1 MVFPPNPAKQ
11 VQEVIFPRNSNSL
24 EYSDSNFSSL
34 AVEKI
39 KTQKHLRVKVDEK
52 LNFKERFKNRCASI
66 RKGNAMLIKKW
77 SNYLPRQSLV
87 TLYTTSFRLH

>member
-1 MVFPPNPAKQ
+1 MIFHPNPAKQ
-11 VQEVIFPRNSNSL
+11 VQEVIFPRKSNSL
-24 EYSDSNFSSL
+24 KYTDLNFSSL

-39 KTQKHLRVKVDEK
+39 KTQKHLELKVDEN

>member
-11 VQEVIFPRNSNSL
+11 VQEVIFPRKSNSL

-66 RKGNAMLIKKW
+66 RKGNAMLIKKMEQLSSTAIL
-77 SNYLPRQSLV
+77 SNP
-87 TLYTTSFRLH
+87 LYDLI